1 MTSTDRT
8 AAQGM
13 PWAIPLMFLLFLAG
27 EFLAL
32 IHIGLVLA
40 ERGMTAFGIGLVSS
54 ALWAGILVA
63 CLRSARWA
71 AQAGSA
77 TVLIRAAGLGAIV
90 MALTALHD
98 WYAVWI
104 LGAFVLGLTNGAIWV
119 VGEAWLAQA
128 ASPERRGLL
137 VGLFETAVGIGMLTG
152 PLLLP
157 VSLTL
162 GIPPLGLAAAL
173 MGLGYI
179 AALPLSAMPP
189 VTPAAHHAASAG
201 HAPVTVKAGAGVG
214 VGVVGVAARTAS
226 AASASL
232 PLIAIAGVAG
242 LLESGSS
249 ALFPPLS
256 TKLGFSVGEAAALG
270 AVVGAGSALMQA
282 PFGILADR
290 VGVGRALLAAW
301 TILVV
306 ATGALALQSAAPQ
319 GMLWPVAFAM
329 GGVGGAVYTLI
340 VIALGN
346 RLTGGALIQA
356 MGWLVVAYALGSVSG
371 PLIGGAIF
379 DLSGFPALAL
389 TFVGAC
395 IVGLLASLRTIRRLG
410 RI

>member
-1 MTSTDRT
+1 
-8 AAQGM
+8 
-13 PWAIPLMFLLFLAG
+13 
-27 EFLAL
+27 
-32 IHIGLVLA
+32 
-40 ERGMTAFGIGLVSS
+40 
-54 ALWAGILVA
+54 
-63 CLRSARWA
+63 
-71 AQAGSA
+71 
-77 TVLIRAAGLGAIV
+77 
-90 MALTALHD
+90 
-98 WYAVWI
+98 
-104 LGAFVLGLTNGAIWV
+104 
-119 VGEAWLAQA
+119 
-128 ASPERRGLL
+128 
-137 VGLFETAVGIGMLTG
+137 
-152 PLLLP
+152 
-157 VSLTL
+157 
-162 GIPPLGLAAAL
+162 
-173 MGLGYI
+173 
-179 AALPLSAMPP
+179 
-189 VTPAAHHAASAG
+189 
-201 HAPVTVKAGAGVG
+201 
-214 VGVVGVAARTAS
+214 VGVAARTAS

-379 DLSGFPALAL
+379 DLAGFPALAL

-395 IVGLLASLRTIRRLG
+395 IVGLLASLRTIQRLD